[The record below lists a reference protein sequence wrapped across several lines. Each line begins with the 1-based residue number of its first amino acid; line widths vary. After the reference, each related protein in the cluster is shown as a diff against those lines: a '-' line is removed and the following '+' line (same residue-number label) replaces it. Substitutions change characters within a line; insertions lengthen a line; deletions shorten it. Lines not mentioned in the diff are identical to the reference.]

1 MKRVKRSNSET
12 DFIIIKKDIDF
23 LNHKIEN
30 INNKE
35 NNILRSEKKSTERKS
50 KYLNKMKLWRIY

>member
-50 KYLNKMKLWRIY
+50 KYLNKMKL